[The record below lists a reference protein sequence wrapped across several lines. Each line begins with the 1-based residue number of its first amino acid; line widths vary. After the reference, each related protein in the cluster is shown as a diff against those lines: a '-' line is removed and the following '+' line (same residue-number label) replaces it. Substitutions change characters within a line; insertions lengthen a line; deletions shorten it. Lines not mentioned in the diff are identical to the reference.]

1 MTFLALAEVI
11 GRVLALAGIGV
22 VLRKAGM
29 LQREDAKKL
38 NALIIYVA
46 LPALVFRAVHG
57 AELDVSLLL
66 VAVVGWV
73 ALLAAFG
80 AAWLWCRGCH
90 TVRPTTGGFLI
101 AASLG
106 NTGYL
111 GYPLSLALLG
121 DEGLVRAIFYDQFAT
136 VLAVLTIG
144 LGIAHR
150 MGTESDGRT
159 NPVKEIVTF
168 PGLIALVLA
177 FVLRPFAVPGLVS
190 DVLEALSGLVVPLIM
205 ISLGLSLEVKA
216 IRRNPSA
223 IGALAGIKLVLA
235 PLVAWG
241 IGSLLLED
249 PEAVR
254 LVVLEAGMPSMLLS
268 LVFGLRYGL
277 DADFISSAILVTTLG
292 ALVTVPLFQLL
303 LA

>member
-1 MTFLALAEVI
+1 VTFLALAEVI

>member
-1 MTFLALAEVI
+1 MSFLALAEVI

-22 VLRKAGM
+22 VLRKAG
-29 LQREDAKKL
+29 LLRREDAKKL

-80 AAWLWCRGCH
+80 AAWLWCRWCH
-90 TVRPTTGGFLI
+90 SERPTTGGFLI

-111 GYPLSLALLG
+111 GYPLALALLG

-150 MGTESDGRT
+150 MGTESDGRA
-159 NPVKEIVTF
+159 NPVKDIVTF
-168 PGLIALVLA
+168 PGLIALALA
-177 FVLRPFAVPGLVS
+177 FVLRPFAMPGLVS

-249 PEAVR
+249 PDAVR